1 MTLLENSMIPTDKA
15 YDAHFLLRCES
26 CNSDDN
32 ISEFENKFLC
42 PSCSETLQSNLREKA
57 FAIFFDDFDRGVN
70 QELAELFLT
79 LPLKWK
85 YFDADIIFEPGSLD
99 IADVTAIRYIYKDFV
114 ISLFKDKILKQLSV
128 ISTKIFQHS
137 PQSDEPQWPITFTIP
152 QTDSLVNN
160 LDLTILR
167 MIINKLSQ

>member
-1 MTLLENSMIPTDKA
+1 MIPSDKT

-26 CNSDDN
+26 CNSTDS

-42 PSCSETLQSNLREKA
+42 PSCNETLQSNLREKA
-57 FAIFFDDFDRGVN
+57 FAIFFDDFDRESNMSV
-70 QELAELFLT
+70 AELFLT

-85 YFDADIIFEPGSLD
+85 YFDADIIFEPDSLD

-114 ISLFKDKILKQLSV
+114 ISLFKDKIL
-128 ISTKIFQHS
+128 IFQHN
-137 PQSDEPQWPITFTIP
+137 PQSDEPQWSITFTIP